1 MWLKFRGG
9 GYFLRVV
16 LIDDEALPMARLKT
30 LLLDNELQKIEIVGE
45 FDDPIEAYEN
55 IKGLRPDVIFS
66 DIEMPELNGLELAG
80 KIQEIQPSVETVFIT
95 GFDRYAIDAFN
106 IHAIDYMLKPVQK
119 DRLHKT
125 LIRLQTLLNEK
136 PTPKN
141 NSTCLK
147 LFGDLRVVSADGQVQ
162 IMKWRTAKAKEIF
175 SYLLSRHEKSTSK
188 DTLLELFWSE
198 VDMERSVKQL
208 YTTIYTI
215 RKTLKQYNLHDVQIS
230 SLLLDS
236 GYQLQ
241 LGNVLVDIDEWTKEL
256 NALPNLTKDTY
267 KEHEHV
273 FNAYQ
278 NHFLKGC
285 DYIWAESE
293 RERLKRMW
301 RQHAL
306 QLSRFYIKEKMY
318 EQAITVEKKLQSL
331 DADEELQY
339 FTLMKLYDVLNN
351 VEAVE
356 EQYTL
361 LKQVLEEQLAVE
373 PSEEVTSWFE
383 QWKKTKKK

>member
-1 MWLKFRGG
+1 M
-9 GYFLRVV
+9 RVV
-16 LIDDEALPMARLKT
+16 LIDDEVLPMARLKT
-30 LLLDNELQKIEIVGE
+30 LLLENELQKVEIVGE
-45 FDDPIEAYEN
+45 YNDPIEAYEN
-55 IKGLRPDVIFS
+55 IKSLRPDVIFS
-66 DIEMPELNGLELAG
+66 DIEMPELNGLELAE
-80 KIQEIQPSVETVFIT
+80 KVQEIQPSVEVVFIT

-125 LIRLQTLLNEK
+125 LTRLQLMLNDK
-136 PTPKN
+136 PAQKY

-147 LFGDLRVVSADGQVQ
+147 LFGELRVVTADGQVQ
-162 IMKWRTAKAKEIF
+162 SMKWRTAKAKEIF
-175 SYLLSRHEKSTSK
+175 SYLLSRNEKSISK
-188 DTLLELFWSE
+188 DALLELFWSE
-198 VDMERSVKQL
+198 VDIEKSVKQL

-215 RKTLKQYNLHDVQIS
+215 RKTLKQYNLHDVQIA
-230 SLLLDS
+230 SLQLDS

-241 LGNVLVDIDEWTKEL
+241 LGNVLVDVDEWTKQL
-256 NALPNLTKDTY
+256 NALPNLTVDTY
-267 KEHEHV
+267 EEHDQV

-278 NHFLKGC
+278 NHFLKDC

-306 QLSRFYIKEKMY
+306 QLSKFYINEQMY
-318 EQAITVEKKLQSL
+318 EKAIQVEKKLQSL

-339 FTLMKLYDVLNN
+339 FTLMKLYDILDNP
-351 VEAVE
+351 EAVE

-361 LKQVLEEQLAVE
+361 LKQVLEEQLAVDL
-373 PSEEVTSWFE
+373 SEEVTSWYR
-383 QWKKTKKK
+383 QWRSKQKRK